1 MLGQTPS
8 ELKGAAR
15 AIFAELIDNI
25 FSPSRTELDGY
36 AAPQVYFSRRRLPD
50 RHRYFDDLATGTEW
64 SLTAGIGLRFGRLLI
79 GTTVHHSR
87 ARRLSRHSE
96 RTRKRW
102 AWAE

>member
-64 SLTAGIGLRFGRLLI
+64 SLTGRHWAAVWAALD
-79 GTTVHHSR
+79 R
-87 ARRLSRHSE
+87 NN
-96 RTRKRW
+96 RTS
-102 AWAE
+102 